1 MCRGLF
7 ICLERT
13 VRSSRPGREALV
25 VCGAQ
30 VEGGCDYCTYRG
42 QWARC
47 FATHEPCGPPCL
59 VAKPDHYVRGP
70 FYMSIEDRAQF

>member
-30 VEGGCDYCTYRG
+30 AEGGCGYCTYIGGIGPLCRHPRALWSPRLLAG
-42 QWARC
+42 Q
-47 FATHEPCGPPCL
+47 
-59 VAKPDHYVRGP
+59 DYYVPGA
-70 FYMSIEDRAQF
+70 FYMSREDRAQF